1 MTKPWSSWSR
11 IDRNHPRI
19 RARGSKW
26 RRDQQEAA
34 VGDRIRSSS
43 GRYHPETRASS
54 LCSAEAPPA
63 AEAVRQRAPR
73 WNQLNRAG
81 VAAELGEEQ
90 LAAPNSS
97 TNPDLGSTKLKRIGA
112 VVVVVGDG
120 I

>member
-1 MTKPWSSWSR
+1 
-11 IDRNHPRI
+11 
-19 RARGSKW
+19 
-26 RRDQQEAA
+26 
-34 VGDRIRSSS
+34 
-43 GRYHPETRASS
+43 
-54 LCSAEAPPA
+54 
-63 AEAVRQRAPR
+63 
-73 WNQLNRAG
+73 LNRAG